1 MKYVCQ
7 IQLEKPKNVPFL
19 KANRMLEGCEVCP
32 SRPTE
37 KAHKYRAIVM
47 FRKRPY
53 LRTELTASLPKIQNK
68 PK

>member
-19 KANRMLEGCEVCP
+19 KANEMLEGCEVCP

-37 KAHKYRAIVM
+37 KAHKYRVIV
-47 FRKRPY
+47 KWSEKAH
-53 LRTELTASLPKIQNK
+53 T
-68 PK
+68 